1 MWSKIKFQGLILR
14 KTHIFITFFEF
25 LRQSPRIA
33 TYGILNFTDQAITF
47 ETNANLAI
55 KFLLKIETYKDLQG
69 GVGVGWGFGITG
81 AQYHILQTR
90 KGKTLFGLYITHL
103 SRDQHKS
110 LLLID

>member
-1 MWSKIKFQGLILR
+1 MWSKTKFQGLILR

-55 KFLLKIETYKDLQG
+55 KFLLKTETYKDLQG
-69 GVGVGWGFGITG
+69 GGGFRNHWCPVPYF
-81 AQYHILQTR
+81 A
-90 KGKTLFGLYITHL
+90 
-103 SRDQHKS
+103 D
-110 LLLID
+110 